1 MSDTGAPQIRVLV
14 ADDEPLIQQVAV
26 MLLRRLGYGGIV
38 VPNGQEALRALSQ
51 QRFDVM
57 LLDVSMP
64 VLGGWETLQA
74 LRQMERTGRPR
85 TPVIMI
91 SGHDLPEDR
100 ERYLSGGADAY
111 LVKPL
116 DADELAA
123 ALQRI
128 RRRRTPA
135 AGHGNP

>member
-1 MSDTGAPQIRVLV
+1 MSETAPAQLRVLV

-38 VPNGQEALRALSQ
+38 VPNGQEALRALGQ

-64 VLGGWETLQA
+64 VLDGWETLQA
-74 LRQMERTGRPR
+74 LRQMERGGRPR

-100 ERYLSGGADAY
+100 ERYLDGGADAY

-116 DADELAA
+116 DAGELDA

-128 RRRRTPA
+128 RRR
-135 AGHGNP
+135 

>member
-1 MSDTGAPQIRVLV
+1 MNDTSVPQVRVLV

-38 VPNGQEALRALSQ
+38 VPNGQEALRALDQ

-64 VLGGWETLQA
+64 VLDGWETLQA
-74 LRQMERTGRPR
+74 LRQLERAGHPR
-85 TPVIMI
+85 TPVVMI

-100 ERYLSGGADAY
+100 ARYLNGGADAY

-116 DADELAA
+116 DASELDT
-123 ALQRI
+123 ALQRV
-128 RRRRTPA
+128 RRR
-135 AGHGNP
+135 

>member
-1 MSDTGAPQIRVLV
+1 MNDTSVPQVRVLV

-38 VPNGQEALRALSQ
+38 VPNGQEALRALDQ

-64 VLGGWETLQA
+64 VLDGWETLQA
-74 LRQMERTGRPR
+74 LRQLERAGRPR
-85 TPVIMI
+85 TPVVMI

-100 ERYLSGGADAY
+100 ARYLNGGADAY

-116 DADELAA
+116 DASELDA
-123 ALQRI
+123 ALQRV
-128 RRRRTPA
+128 RRR
-135 AGHGNP
+135 

>member
-1 MSDTGAPQIRVLV
+1 MSETTSPQLRVLV

-38 VPNGQEALRALSQ
+38 VPNGQEALRALGQ

-57 LLDVSMP
+57 LLDASMP
-64 VLGGWETLQA
+64 VLDGWETLQA
-74 LRQMERTGRPR
+74 LRQMERGGRPR

-91 SGHDLPEDR
+91 SGHDLPEER
-100 ERYLSGGADAY
+100 ERYLGGGADAY

-116 DADELAA
+116 DTGELAA
-123 ALQRI
+123 ALQRV
-128 RRRRTPA
+128 RRR
-135 AGHGNP
+135 

>member
-1 MSDTGAPQIRVLV
+1 MNDTSVPQVRVLV

-38 VPNGQEALRALSQ
+38 VPNGQEALRALDQ

-64 VLGGWETLQA
+64 VLDGWETLQA
-74 LRQMERTGRPR
+74 LRQLERAGRPR
-85 TPVIMI
+85 TPVVMI

-100 ERYLSGGADAY
+100 ARYLNGGADAY

-116 DADELAA
+116 DASELDT
-123 ALQRI
+123 ALQRV
-128 RRRRTPA
+128 RRR
-135 AGHGNP
+135 

>member
-1 MSDTGAPQIRVLV
+1 MNDTRVPQVRVLV

-38 VPNGQEALRALSQ
+38 VPNGQEALRALDQ

-64 VLGGWETLQA
+64 VLDGWETLQA
-74 LRQMERTGRPR
+74 LRQLERAGRPR
-85 TPVIMI
+85 TPVVMI

-100 ERYLSGGADAY
+100 ARYLNGGADAY

-116 DADELAA
+116 DASELDA
-123 ALQRI
+123 ALQRV
-128 RRRRTPA
+128 RRR
-135 AGHGNP
+135 